1 MTYDV
6 DLTGFPAE
14 RDMSMIEH
22 VVKGSTTQD
31 IYQAYLELM
40 SSPLSRGSN
49 HGRHHVYGY

>member
-14 RDMSMIEH
+14 RDMSMIEP

-31 IYQAYLELM
+31 VYQAYLRTDVTY
-40 SSPLSRGSN
+40 SGQDA
-49 HGRHHVYGY
+49 